1 MNEQA
6 LRKRANALYWD
17 SDQSVNHIAETMD
30 LSKGRLYE
38 LVSPLPSD
46 WACGECSAMTHFA
59 NRTAKEKGNVVCP
72 ECGFQGPVGTMPDS
86 GDTRAEPQP
95 PAAHPAGPVDE
106 SSHELEY
113 AGPPPDGRVATRVW
127 VGAALLG
134 AAVGLYAMTR
144 RRR

>member
-6 LRKRANALYWD
+6 LRKQANTLYWD
-17 SDQSVNHIAETMD
+17 SDQSVNHIAEAMD

-38 LVSPLPSD
+38 LITPLSAD
-46 WACGECSAMTHFA
+46 WACGECSTMTHFA
-59 NRTAKEKGNVVCP
+59 NRTAKEKGNVACP
-72 ECGFQGPVGTMPDS
+72 ECGFQGPIGTLPDS
-86 GDTRAEPQP
+86 SDTRAEPQP
-95 PAAHPAGPVDE
+95 HAAHPAGPIDE
-106 SSHELEY
+106 SSVELEY
-113 AGPPPDGRVATRVW
+113 AGPPPDGRIATRIW